1 MIHNTLYIC
10 NTCGN
15 VFERPKKLLG
25 HGWTPRDGDCPNEYV
40 CPQCESDNYEN
51 ADSCVECEGVF
62 KESDLQYGL
71 CRECLNDKA
80 KEYAAEYVMNDPDV
94 RDGFAWW
101 LQGKR
106 AKERRDA
113 ARSKA

>member
-1 MIHNTLYIC
+1 MIRNTLYMC
-10 NTCGN
+10 KNCRQT
-15 VFERPKKLLG
+15 FEKPKVLVG
-25 HGWTPRDGDCPNEYV
+25 HGWIPRDNDSPDEYV
-40 CPQCESDNYEN
+40 CPYCDSDYFAT
-51 ADSCVECEGVF
+51 ADACAECEEIF
-62 KESDLQYGL
+62 FEDDLEYGL
-71 CRECLNDKA
+71 CRGCLEKQA
-80 KEYAAEYVMNDPDV
+80 KEYAAEYVMNDPDI

>member
-1 MIHNTLYIC
+1 MIHETLYIC
-10 NTCGN
+10 RDCGHK
-15 VFERPKKLLG
+15 FERPKEVRG
-25 HGWTPRDGDCPNEYV
+25 HGWNPMDGDLPDEYV
-40 CPQCESDNYEN
+40 CPVCGSDYYDSADKCVKCEE
-51 ADSCVECEGVF
+51 VF
-62 KESDLQYGL
+62 FEDDLEYGL
-71 CRECLNDKA
+71 CPDCLAEEA
-80 KEYAAEYVMNDPDV
+80 KEYASEYVMNDPDI